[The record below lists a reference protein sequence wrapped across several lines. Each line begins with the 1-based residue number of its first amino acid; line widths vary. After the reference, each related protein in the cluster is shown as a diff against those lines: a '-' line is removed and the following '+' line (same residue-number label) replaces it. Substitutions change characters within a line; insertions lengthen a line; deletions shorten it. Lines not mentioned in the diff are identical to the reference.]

1 MAAICSST
9 KEKDMDMESHGGFIT
24 ANALF
29 ICCVIAYDC
38 RHFMACLIY
47 NTIYVVR
54 HLYLIMYRHSA
65 KLCSIFHSLFC
76 GDKFC
81 WCAKF
86 YCVRFRF
93 QFITRSFQ
101 VELPDQRQPCGKVT
115 ADWMSHYWWAL
126 DPASWEPTD
135 DGALGKA
142 PVLQQDIYKKESIDN
157 PVERGVQSK
166 RGWSAVFSQEVK
178 GKPLSRDYSSVY
190 ANVKHQKMKVH
201 WGGLGPELSNTSLN
215 NYLAHF
221 RILKVVYKSKIVL
234 VASWTIYVLI

>member
-9 KEKDMDMESHGGFIT
+9 KEKDMDMESHVGFIT

-38 RHFMACLIY
+38 RHFMACL
-47 NTIYVVR
+47 
-54 HLYLIMYRHSA
+54 
-65 KLCSIFHSLFC
+65 
-76 GDKFC
+76 
-81 WCAKF
+81 
-86 YCVRFRF
+86 
-93 QFITRSFQ
+93 
-101 VELPDQRQPCGKVT
+101 
-115 ADWMSHYWWAL
+115 
-126 DPASWEPTD
+126 
-135 DGALGKA
+135 
-142 PVLQQDIYKKESIDN
+142 IYKKESIDN

-201 WGGLGPELSNTSLN
+201 WGGLVLELSNTSLN

-234 VASWTIYVLI
+234 VAR